1 MTQKQLN
8 SCQPHPIPS
17 SVTADH
23 CRHRG
28 AWISTPHSWLPTLR
42 PVVPCRGIL
51 SLFSLLWKITLSDS
65 KRSWFIAISKNL
77 SRTQISLKDLKESS
91 SGKPWWNPTY
101 IHHPPLQIWQDLY
114 KFWPVIQAA
123 PPRKHGTGAGIPSQ
137 RPTSSVPQ
145 YSLEI
150 LSAWLHFASLRSE
163 LVLLRHELQPWT
175 DTGLIS
181 TPLQPFRPY
190 VCHAKRPTMCLE
202 HLMMLIQ
209 LNRKHNHR
217 ALYSVCI
224 STIFSLEDWIRGSRV
239 GKRSLE
245 TARHQLLSSEGSKF
259 DTMS

>member
-1 MTQKQLN
+1 MIKPNIHSSSTITNMT
-8 SCQPHPIPS
+8 
-17 SVTADH
+17 
-23 CRHRG
+23 
-28 AWISTPHSWLPTLR
+28 
-42 PVVPCRGIL
+42 
-51 SLFSLLWKITLSDS
+51 
-65 KRSWFIAISKNL
+65 
-77 SRTQISLKDLKESS
+77 ISLQVV
-91 SGKPWWNPTY
+91 TR
-101 IHHPPLQIWQDLY
+101 HPSRPSQ
-114 KFWPVIQAA
+114 
-123 PPRKHGTGAGIPSQ
+123 KHGTGAGIPSQ

-224 STIFSLEDWIRGSRV
+224 STIFSLED
-239 GKRSLE
+239 
-245 TARHQLLSSEGSKF
+245 
-259 DTMS
+259 